1 MLAQGHQTDEL
12 PYINMTPMVDVV
24 LCLLIFFMVATRL
37 YDWDENQFTV
47 RVPEVAKAAPLTAAP
62 EDLTALALAYFE
74 DLHPEPPEELAATLG
89 DIAGI
94 VRHAAER
101 ISDPERRRAYDEAV
115 DAIDDGLAADVMVD
129 RLARAFGDGGDV
141 VAHLRRRIGT

>member
-1 MLAQGHQTDEL
+1 MVVPPCAVGRLGSDGPWIGFAPTVDDGYAL
-12 PYINMTPMVDVV
+12 VVGGRTP
-24 LCLLIFFMVATRL
+24 TR
-37 YDWDENQFTV
+37 V
-47 RVPEVAKAAPLTAAP
+47 TAEP
-62 EDLTALALAYFE
+62 EDLIALALAYFE
-74 DLHPEPPEELAATLG
+74 DLLPEPPEELAATLG

-101 ISDPERRRAYDEAV
+101 ISDAERRRAYDEAV

-141 VAHLRRRIGT
+141 VAHLRRRVGA

>member
-1 MLAQGHQTDEL
+1 
-12 PYINMTPMVDVV
+12 MVVPACAVGRLGSDGPWIGFAPTVDDGYALVV
-24 LCLLIFFMVATRL
+24 GGRTRVAA
-37 YDWDENQFTV
+37 E
-47 RVPEVAKAAPLTAAP
+47 P
-62 EDLTALALAYFE
+62 EDLIALALVYFE
-74 DLHPEPPEELAATLG
+74 DLLPEPPEELAATLG

-141 VAHLRRRIGT
+141 LVHLRRRIGA

>member
-1 MLAQGHQTDEL
+1 
-12 PYINMTPMVDVV
+12 MVVPACAVGRLGPDGPWIGFAPTVDDGYALVV
-24 LCLLIFFMVATRL
+24 GGRSPTR
-37 YDWDENQFTV
+37 V
-47 RVPEVAKAAPLTAAP
+47 TAAP
-62 EDLTALALAYFE
+62 EDLIALALAYFE
-74 DLHPEPPEELAATLG
+74 DLLPEPPEELAATLG

-141 VAHLRRRIGT
+141 VAHLRRRIGV

>member
-1 MLAQGHQTDEL
+1 MVVPACAVGRLGSDGPWIGFAPTVDDGYAL
-12 PYINMTPMVDVV
+12 VVGGPTP
-24 LCLLIFFMVATRL
+24 A
-37 YDWDENQFTV
+37 
-47 RVPEVAKAAPLTAAP
+47 RVTAAP
-62 EDLTALALAYFE
+62 EDLIALALAYFE
-74 DLHPEPPEELAATLG
+74 DLLPEPPEELAATLG

-101 ISDPERRRAYDEAV
+101 IAEPERRRAYDEAV

-141 VAHLRRRIGT
+141 IAHLRRRIGA

>member
-1 MLAQGHQTDEL
+1 
-12 PYINMTPMVDVV
+12 MVVPACAVGRLGSDGPWIGFAPTVDDGYALVV
-24 LCLLIFFMVATRL
+24 GGTTRVAA
-37 YDWDENQFTV
+37 E
-47 RVPEVAKAAPLTAAP
+47 P
-62 EDLTALALAYFE
+62 EDLVALALAYFE
-74 DLHPEPPEELAATLG
+74 DLLPEPPEELAATLG

-141 VAHLRRRIGT
+141 LVHLRRRIGA